1 MTTSSQQSR
10 EFTGRHL
17 LAIMLGFF
25 GVIIAVNVTM
35 AVVAGTSWT
44 GFVVQNSYVASQEFN
59 EKAAEARAQAALG
72 WISHLEIADGVI
84 RYALDD
90 EAGKPVH
97 IESVSVNL
105 RRPAYE
111 SEDAKVP
118 LAALPGSN
126 RFAADFAVRD
136 GIWIVEVLAEAG
148 LEHPYRDTRRIVVQN
163 GRMK

>member
-1 MTTSSQQSR
+1 MTTASRRNR

-59 EKAAEARAQAALG
+59 EKVAEARAQAALG
-72 WISHLEIADGVI
+72 WTAHLEIADGAI
-84 RYALDD
+84 RYALED

-97 IESVSVNL
+97 LESVSVNL

-111 SEDAKVP
+111 SEDAKVA
-118 LAALPGSN
+118 LTALPGGN
-126 RFAADFAVRD
+126 GFTADFAVRD

-148 LEHPYRDTRRIVVQN
+148 LDHPHRDTRRIIVQN